1 MNPNINEKSS
11 TKNQNADRKY
21 SSSDDEIYCGVGSC
35 RPQILQKCRTMSCFT
50 ATYGVA
56 GIITSALQIYINS
69 QISTL
74 ERHFNFSS
82 GVSGFLMSCN
92 ELGYM
97 STTLFMSYYTRRVHV
112 PRSMAL
118 CTFLYG
124 LSGLFCT
131 VAFFGTR
138 DQIPSPPK
146 DAGGFRAA
154 MPVLFTQTCMNTAM
168 PSNTSCADNTNKPK
182 AAFEV
187 SATWR
192 ILAICILAIGMILQG
207 VAKSPR
213 HPFLGTYVD
222 DNVPKTKTS
231 LYLGIITGLSIF
243 GPALA
248 FGIGGMFS
256 SMYITLEETNI
267 SPRDPRWMGAWW
279 LGFLVFGGCGIICSV
294 PLIFF
299 PRRLR
304 RQERLAV
311 ITHKKNTDQRRLIR
325 CLFDFK
331 DFLKSMF
338 RLLRNPVYACV
349 VLGTCTTLIA
359 VSGLLAFMAKYL
371 ERQYTV
377 TAKQANL
384 SLGAINVLAASLG
397 TIFGGCLT
405 SKLKLSPVACLKML
419 IGCVLASTAFVST
432 GFFLGCDQPVIHTG
446 FYKNSSG
453 GSVSRCVQDCNCDG
467 GNFFPVCGEDGR
479 NYFSPCHA
487 GCLSVDK
494 SIFTNCSCLAS
505 PTTTTAK
512 GGLCVPD
519 CNKMI
524 IYLGFSFLEAF
535 TTTMTVMPSFIVSV
549 RSVKEVDKPLAIGF
563 SAFASTLLGW
573 FPGPVIFGNLIDTTC
588 LLWKKTCTS
597 VGACTL
603 YDIELF
609 RFRFHGLIVGL
620 RIATVILFTLALT
633 FAVCSKKTHFQ
644 PHLHENP
651 IIQNPKDSEKNVE
664 MEGTEIAL
672 MIKD

>member
-1 MNPNINEKSS
+1 
-11 TKNQNADRKY
+11 
-21 SSSDDEIYCGVGSC
+21 
-35 RPQILQKCRTMSCFT
+35 MSCFT
-50 ATYGVA
+50 ATYSMA
-56 GIITSALQIYINS
+56 GIVTSALNIYINS

-168 PSNTSCADNTNKPK
+168 PSNTSCADNTNKAK

-192 ILAICILAIGMILQG
+192 NLAICILAIGMILQG

-213 HPFLGTYVD
+213 LPFIGTYVD

-231 LYLGIITGLSIF
+231 LYLGIIAGVSLF

-256 SMYITLEETNI
+256 SMYVTLEETNI
-267 SPRDPRWMGAWW
+267 SPRDPRWLGAWW
-279 LGFLVFGGCGIICSV
+279 LGFLVFGGCGLICSV

-299 PRRLR
+299 PRRLLK
-304 RQERLAV
+304 QERLAV
-311 ITHKKNTDQRRLIR
+311 ITDKKNTDRRRLTR

-331 DFLKSMF
+331 DFLKSML
-338 RLLRNPVYACV
+338 RLLWNPVYACV
-349 VLGTCTTLIA
+349 VLGRCTTLIV

-371 ERQYTV
+371 ETQFTV
-377 TAKQANL
+377 TAKQANV
-384 SLGAINVLAASLG
+384 SVGAIFVVLSSLG
-397 TIFGGCLT
+397 TICGGFLT
-405 SKLKLSPVACLKML
+405 SRFKLSPVASCLKML
-419 IGCVLASTAFVST
+419 IGCVLVST
-432 GFFLGCDQPVIHTG
+432 VVACTWLFVGCDQPVIHTG
-446 FYKNSSG
+446 IHTNSSR

-487 GCLSVDK
+487 GCLSIDK
-494 SIFTNCSCLAS
+494 SIFTNCSCLAA
-505 PTTTTAK
+505 PTATTAK

-519 CNKMI
+519 CNKMYV
-524 IYLGFSFLEAF
+524 YLGFTALDAF
-535 TTTMTVMPSFIVSV
+535 ASSMTIMPSFIVIL
-549 RSVKEVDKPLAIGF
+549 RSVKEVDKPLAIGL

-588 LLWKKTCTS
+588 LLWKTTCTS

-609 RFRFHGLIVGL
+609 RFRYHALMLGLY
-620 RIATVILFTLALT
+620 IATVMLYTLALT
-633 FAVCSKKTHFQ
+633 FAVCSKKTVFQ

-651 IIQNPKDSEKNVE
+651 IKQNSTDSEKNAE
-664 MEGTEIAL
+664 MDGAEIAL
-672 MIKD
+672 VNKD